1 MARRHRAINFA
12 RPAAHAGS
20 LKIGRCLD
28 RRYSGESA
36 SVPWSEK
43 KLGYQPENR
52 PVLGPAASGES
63 SPVPLAKKKLGWRS
77 GHRPVL
83 RPEASDEIS
92 SRLGFRAGRKK
103 KKKKSKQQDR
113 SPRPLAHTLYSIQ
126 MGIQDIHTYVYI
138 HTHHVQHSINQR
150 KHKETQIQTTA
161 SNQRQHDFGNN
172 AFDHSATTNML
183 SRSRLF
189 WALCGKI
196 PR

>member
-103 KKKKSKQQDR
+103 KKKNPSSRIDPHAPSLTR
-113 SPRPLAHTLYSIQ
+113 SIAFRWVYKTY
-126 MGIQDIHTYVYI
+126 IHTYTY
-138 HTHHVQHSINQR
+138 THITYSTASTNASTK
-150 KHKETQIQTTA
+150 KHKYRQRHRTNDSMILGTTHLTTRP
-161 SNQRQHDFGNN
+161 QR
-172 AFDHSATTNML
+172 T
-183 SRSRLF
+183 
-189 WALCGKI
+189 C
-196 PR
+196 